1 MKGTVVSSWI
11 ESSRKLFGDN
21 LVNKAMEANKVSAD
35 HVFTPFEDV
44 EDKVATGIVNYIG
57 DAVGKNHKE
66 IWGTMGQENIK
77 TFSKNYPGFFR
88 HESAFQFLKSM
99 NDVHVIVMK
108 RFRGATPPILDVQP
122 LSSHS
127 ILFTYRSKRGLED
140 YLMGLLQGVSH
151 HFKENIQIEVVEKKT
166 NEVQMK
172 LTFEKEIRF
181 IKQYGLSKL
190 LSLGIFKKI
199 AFKTALLNSIVLAI
213 VGFIITANPIQ
224 TGILFLAA
232 FVASVLSATLINRP
246 YKDIKREIQNLASG
260 NYVESFF
267 LKSSDEYEE
276 LMDEINQ
283 LKQTVQ
289 KDFIDFN
296 AVTDEMYTFNNAVAT
311 IANTMQD
318 TSDDIKEVLDEV
330 SIAAITQAEDTE
342 RVVSV
347 LNDSILNLT
356 EVSKDSENNQT
367 KIEDAVS
374 GIESSFQNVANTA
387 YEINEMLQRFSTI
400 KNDSNLLKEN
410 ADNITQIV
418 SLVSAIARQIN
429 LLALNASIEAARAGE
444 AGKGFAVVAEEVR
457 KLSEQTNSA
466 VEQINGSLNSFVG
479 SIGTVVEGIDVQ
491 YDVLENEN
499 KKLKSAVEVSSL
511 SNERLTVVS
520 QMMIKSSRDLKKEAD
535 QIASLFDNIQ
545 NLAAIA
551 QENSAATQEANSNV
565 TVYVEQIS
573 ELTEQISVFEE
584 MIKSFQLD
592 LAKYKI

>member
-1 MKGTVVSSWI
+1 MKGTVVSSWVV
-11 ESSRKLFGDN
+11 SCRKLFGDS
-21 LVNKAMEANKVSAD
+21 LVNKAMEANNVSSD

-44 EDKVATGIVNYIG
+44 EDKVATGIVDYIG
-57 DAVGKNHKE
+57 NSVGKNHKE

-77 TFSKNYPGFFR
+77 TFSQNYPGFFR

-122 LSSHS
+122 LTSHS

-151 HFKENIQIEVVEKKT
+151 HFKENIQIEVLEKKV

-172 LTFEKEIRF
+172 LTFEKEIHF
-181 IKQYGLSKL
+181 VKNYGLNKL
-190 LSLGIFKKI
+190 LSFGIFKKT
-199 AFKTALLNSIVLAI
+199 AFKTGLLNGILVGLLGFVLTGSAFQALVLLAATLLI
-213 VGFIITANPIQ
+213 SFITA
-224 TGILFLAA
+224 A
-232 FVASVLSATLINRP
+232 LIHRP
-246 YKDIKREIQNLASG
+246 YQDIKREIQNLGTG

-276 LMDEINQ
+276 LMNEINL
-283 LKQTVQ
+283 LKQSVQ

-318 TSDDIKEVLDEV
+318 TSDDIKDVLDEV
-330 SIAAITQAEDTE
+330 SVAAITQAEDTE
-342 RVVSV
+342 RVVNV

-356 EVSKDSENNQT
+356 EVAKDSENNQS
-367 KIEDAVS
+367 KIEDAVK
-374 GIESSFQNVANTA
+374 GIETSFQNVATTA
-387 YEINEMLQRFSTI
+387 FEINEMLERFSKI
-400 KNDSNLLKEN
+400 KQDSNELKDN

-466 VEQINGSLNSFVG
+466 VEQINGSLNSFVV
-479 SIGTVVEGIDVQ
+479 SIGTVVNGIDVQ
-491 YDVLENEN
+491 YEVLEKEN
-499 KKLKSAVEVSSL
+499 KNLKSAVEVSSQ

-520 QMMIKSSRDLKKEAD
+520 DLMIKSSRDLKKEAD

-551 QENSAATQEANSNV
+551 EENSASTQEANSNV
-565 TVYVEQIS
+565 TIYVEQIS
-573 ELTEQISVFEE
+573 ELTKQIAVFEQ
-584 MIKSFQLD
+584 MIKEFQND

>member
-11 ESSRKLFGDN
+11 ESCRKLFGDN

-181 IKQYGLSKL
+181 IKQYGLSKF

-213 VGFIITANPIQ
+213 VGFVITVNPIQ

-246 YKDIKREIQNLASG
+246 YKDIKKEIQNLASG

-276 LMDEINQ
+276 LMDEINL

-466 VEQINGSLNSFVG
+466 VEQINGSLNSFVV

-491 YDVLENEN
+491 YDVLEKEN

>member
-1 MKGTVVSSWI
+1 
-11 ESSRKLFGDN
+11 
-21 LVNKAMEANKVSAD
+21 
-35 HVFTPFEDV
+35 
-44 EDKVATGIVNYIG
+44 
-57 DAVGKNHKE
+57 
-66 IWGTMGQENIK
+66 
-77 TFSKNYPGFFR
+77 
-88 HESAFQFLKSM
+88 M

-181 IKQYGLSKL
+181 IKQYGLSKF

-213 VGFIITANPIQ
+213 VGFVITVNPIQ

-246 YKDIKREIQNLASG
+246 YKDIKKEIQNLASG

-276 LMDEINQ
+276 LMDEINL

-466 VEQINGSLNSFVG
+466 VEQINGSLNSFVV

-491 YDVLENEN
+491 YDVLEKEN